1 VKTGPSALWLPLAA
15 RLLALVLL
23 VASLVAGG
31 AGAPGGTAR
40 QPLPETSY
48 ALAQRAPFNRP
59 EHYPLEQRPDPTHYR
74 PHATWMGRLILPK
87 ASELGSTDSA
97 LPRDWVWLQLEQT
110 PPEQAELL
118 GRRLRLTWQ
127 ETPELLGMVRTVTTD
142 IRLGE
147 AARAATESGNV
158 VPTRLDG
165 RRRVGPLQSLAG
177 ARPNDDISVAL
188 ERVVL
193 ESTAE
198 GEPLLRIGH
207 PPVQITGRW
216 TALVQILGPESGT
229 QGSAQEKMRGDGAVG
244 RWESGGERFR
254 VRHFDPRTGRFDG
267 PIETI
272 RIPVQPPD
280 RFGRRF
286 FDPRGIATSPV
297 GREGWYLHGSPDA
310 TGLFTVQALEP
321 RLLTQVRAD
330 RNLNGTPAG
339 LRHILQGNWRDTPR
353 QRGRLSRVAL
363 WPDNG
368 RGSLFSPRG
377 TSKDW
382 QIGDQALLIHG
393 FGGIGG
399 SQGEPIPGF
408 TVTGHFAFGQARVI
422 ADPFSGEPRFAIR
435 YHQIYANNPNG
446 IVSGTQDWSAFSGD
460 LQRGW
465 LGTRPISDVLVEGD
479 GPLLGELAIQAEV
492 LMARYRSGDGMG
504 VSTVTPAT
512 SCVQDSNQALFISIE
527 QLRRRALGNP
537 AVATAIETGGSD
549 ADELQRL
556 GSLARSLEAFLTPFG
571 MVRPDWRRN
580 ASLVA
585 AAENPAIGPSQA
597 AGIARPSDGFRR
609 DNRLRDGFL
618 SWRSM
623 LPRRGQDDLA
633 QLFLRHGSPL
643 WILRTNQLPGA
654 DPGLEPL
661 APTLLFGQIPPIS
674 TLLRRFS
681 DALFTPLTTRG
692 IGLCLALVGIYAAVT
707 LPQGLRSGFLTRR
720 WPPSSPGRLALN
732 AASLLVMPA
741 LGEEL
746 LFRVALLPHPLEGV
760 GLVSTLLWGAL
771 SVGLF
776 TAYHPLASRLW
787 YPAGR
792 RVFSDPRF
800 LVPCALL
807 GLICVL
813 AYQASG
819 SLWLPLLLHWVVV
832 VVWLEVLGG
841 RRLLHQ
847 AVTAQG

>member
-1 VKTGPSALWLPLAA
+1 
-15 RLLALVLL
+15 
-23 VASLVAGG
+23 
-31 AGAPGGTAR
+31 
-40 QPLPETSY
+40 
-48 ALAQRAPFNRP
+48 
-59 EHYPLEQRPDPTHYR
+59 
-74 PHATWMGRLILPK
+74 
-87 ASELGSTDSA
+87 
-97 LPRDWVWLQLEQT
+97 
-110 PPEQAELL
+110 
-118 GRRLRLTWQ
+118 
-127 ETPELLGMVRTVTTD
+127 
-142 IRLGE
+142 
-147 AARAATESGNV
+147 
-158 VPTRLDG
+158 
-165 RRRVGPLQSLAG
+165 
-177 ARPNDDISVAL
+177 VAL
-188 ERVVL
+188 ERVEL
-193 ESTAE
+193 ESKDD
-198 GEPLLRIGH
+198 GEPVLRIGR

-229 QGSAQEKMRGDGAVG
+229 QGSAQEKMRGDGAAG
-244 RWESGGERFR
+244 SWESGGDRFR
-254 VRHFDPRTGRFDG
+254 VRHFDPRTARFEG
-267 PIETI
+267 PIETV

-280 RFGRRF
+280 RFWRRF

-330 RNLNGTPAG
+330 HSVNGTAAG
-339 LRHILQGNWRDTPR
+339 LRHILHGNWRDTPL
-353 QRGRLSRVAL
+353 QRGLISRVAL
-363 WPDNG
+363 WPASG
-368 RGSLFSPRG
+368 RRSLLSRRG
-377 TSKDW
+377 TASGW
-382 QIGDQALLIHG
+382 QIGDEALLIHG

-399 SQGEPIPGF
+399 AMGEPTPGF

-422 ADPFSGEPRFAIR
+422 ADPFSGEARFVIR

-479 GPLLGELAIQAEV
+479 GPLLQELAIQAEV
-492 LMARYRSGDGMG
+492 MMARYRSGDGMG

-512 SCVQDSNQALFISIE
+512 SCVQDSNQALFISID

-537 AVATAIETGGSD
+537 AVAAAIETGGND

-556 GSLARSLEAFLTPFG
+556 GSLARSLEGFLTPFG

-585 AAENPAIGPSQA
+585 AAAAENPALAPSHA
-597 AGIARPSDGFRR
+597 AGIARPTDGFSR

-623 LPRRGQDDLA
+623 LPRRGHDDLA

-654 DPGLEPL
+654 DPRLEPL

-674 TLLRRFS
+674 TLLRRFG

-692 IGLCLALVGIYAAVT
+692 IGLCLALMGIYAAVV
-707 LPQGLRSGFLTRR
+707 LPLGLRSGFLTRR
-720 WPPSSPGRLALN
+720 WPPSSPGRLVPN

-741 LGEEL
+741 LAEEL
-746 LFRVALLPHPLEGV
+746 LFRVAFLPHPLEGV

-792 RVFSDPRF
+792 RLFSDPCF

-807 GLICVL
+807 GVICVI

-819 SLWLPLLLHWVVV
+819 SLWPPLLLHWVVV
-832 VVWLEVLGG
+832 VVWLEVLDG

-847 AVTAQG
+847 AGAAQG